1 MESTSKSSNSD
12 RPPRE
17 IESVIGSEEEI
28 QPVLGAV
35 QTETLDAVLFTGGPG
50 FGKTTMA
57 IGSSVY
63 CVTEEKTNGTRL
75 ARLIIDRGTYV
86 LRRFLHSC
94 ISPPKTLGDVLQTNL
109 RKLQYLKSKREI
121 FDDQWEKLFPSSGD
135 PPDSETFDITLLHLL
150 IRELCN
156 LPVPMTGWHKMPA
169 EDDESL
175 QANITRIKC
184 FRNELCHSHSTGIPN
199 TEFEDKWNKISLS
212 LEAIEVDVYRKRIQS
227 LKNDPIDHD
236 TRRTVEKQVERWRK
250 SQQQDEDELNG
261 ELCSYLPDKIPDE
274 GIIGRSKELKQV
286 QEYIQSE
293 AVSVVLIT
301 GGPGFGKTTVAKAV
315 AHELAKPENQKTV
328 IFCSLITKKTFTEV
342 ATEMIH
348 SCGKIPTQLPEKP
361 DQWLKEWS
369 QQIQKEVTFV
379 VDNADGVLE
388 SEDRKSF
395 LRLLCTMRGLSKQKV
410 TFVITSRKT
419 FQDPDLPSK
428 DVRLDPLSPEEA
440 NKILISRVNDEEIR
454 KKLCKTQKI
463 VDLCGCVPL
472 ALCIVGSLLSDYTEE
487 KLIKHL
493 EQEPMTI
500 LQDDGESFQMA
511 IKASFDLLTKAEQ
524 DALVVM
530 SIFPGSLDVDAAEA
544 VLRTYS
550 DPGTLPIS
558 TLRSL
563 KNKSLVEQTHSRRYQ
578 LHPLIRAFAKKIS
591 QSNNSQLLV
600 EGEKL
605 ACVYF
610 MSRLDENAQRF
621 WGKDTCKAAIDS
633 FSLDRHNFEHFL
645 QVYSK
650 GMEDQDQKIVDG
662 CQKIL
667 HDLPQK
673 CMFIEKCIQPQFYVQ
688 FLERLLKFSKSVNQ
702 PVHEVELLCLLGHE
716 MRKKGETEK
725 YNDNMKKAS
734 QLYSENDTEFETN
747 ALSQVVYLHSQ
758 ARFISEANVFGDQR
772 PKNLYHRALKI
783 CEKKLPDHPETAA
796 TLLFA
801 GRNAKRRKENDEAS
815 TNFKQALTLF
825 KERLGDHFMT
835 AQCLKD
841 IADFIWFAE
850 KKDDRLDKSLECYET
865 AMEMMEKLGMN
876 DQKESILTL
885 KNYGVCQMQKGNL
898 REAKKLL
905 EKAELVAER
914 ELDKEHRWKVMV
926 YTEQA
931 FLYHKEVNEQDLE
944 ASIKEEL
951 LDQMEA
957 SLKKGLDMC
966 FRLNDGNRDI
976 ERLGNKHFI
985 REVLNRYP
993 ERFPEKQYPRQ

>member
-1 MESTSKSSNSD
+1 MASSS
-12 RPPRE
+12 
-17 IESVIGSEEEI
+17 SS
-28 QPVLGAV
+28 
-35 QTETLDAVLFTGGPG
+35 GG
-50 FGKTTMA
+50 A

-63 CVTEEKTNGTRL
+63 DASGEKTNGTRL
-75 ARLIIDRGTYV
+75 ARLLIDGGTYV

-94 ISPPKTLGDVLQTNL
+94 ISPHKTVGELLQANL
-109 RKLQYLKSKREI
+109 SRLQYLKSKRVI
-121 FDDQWEKLFPSSGD
+121 FDDQWKKLFPSSGD
-135 PPDSETFDITLLHLL
+135 PPDTETFDITLLHLL

-156 LPVPMTGWHKMPA
+156 LPTPMTGWNKMPA

-199 TEFEDKWNKISLS
+199 TEFEDKWNKISSS
-212 LEAIEVDVYRKRIQS
+212 LEAIEVDVYRKKIQS

-236 TRRTVEKQVERWRK
+236 TRRTVEEQVERWRMF
-250 SQQQDEDELNG
+250 QQQDENELSG

-315 AHELAKPENQKTV
+315 AHELARPENRKTV
-328 IFCSLITKKTFTEV
+328 IFCSLLSKKTFSEV
-342 ATEMIH
+342 AIEMIH

-369 QQIQKEVTFV
+369 QQIQKQVTFV

-395 LRLLCTMRGLSKQKV
+395 LRLLCTMRSLSKQKV

-440 NKILISRVNDEEIR
+440 KNILISHVDDQEVRE
-454 KKLCKTQKI
+454 KLCKAEKI

-511 IKASFDLLTKAEQ
+511 IKTSFDLLTKAEQ
-524 DALVVM
+524 DALVVISM
-530 SIFPGSLDVDAAEA
+530 FPGSLDVDAAET
-544 VLRTYS
+544 VLRACS

-578 LHPLIRAFAKKIS
+578 LHPLIRAFAKKIG

-605 ACVYF
+605 ACEHF
-610 MSRLDENAQRF
+610 MFRLDENAQRF
-621 WGKDTCKAAIDS
+621 WGKDTCKVAIDS
-633 FSLDRHNFEHFL
+633 SSLDRHNFEHFL
-645 QVYSK
+645 QVYSER
-650 GMEDQDQKIVDG
+650 MEDQDQKIVDS

-667 HDLPQK
+667 DDLPQK
-673 CMFIEKCIQPQFYVQ
+673 CMYIEKCIQPQFYIQ
-688 FLERLLKFSKSVNQ
+688 FLERLLKYSKSVIQ

-725 YNDNMKKAS
+725 YNDYMKKAS
-734 QLYSENDTEFETN
+734 QLYSENDAEFETN
-747 ALSQVVYLHSQ
+747 ALSQVFYLHSQ
-758 ARFISEANVFGDQR
+758 ARFISEANVFGDPR
-772 PKNLYHRALKI
+772 CKTLYHTALKI

-801 GRNAKRRKENDEAS
+801 GRNARRQKEYDEAS
-815 TNFKQALTLF
+815 TKFKQALTLY
-825 KERLGDHFMT
+825 KERLGDHPMT
-835 AQCLKD
+835 VQCLKD
-841 IADFIWFAE
+841 IADFISVIE
-850 KKDDRLDKSLECYET
+850 MKDDSLDKSLGYYKA
-865 AMEMMEKLGMN
+865 AMEMMERLGLN

-885 KNYGVCQMQKGNL
+885 KNYGVCQMHKGNF

-905 EKAELVAER
+905 QKAELVAER
-914 ELDKEHRWKVMV
+914 KLEDDHKWKVMV
-926 YTEQA
+926 YTQQA
-931 FLYHKEVNEQDLE
+931 VLYHNEVNEQELE
-944 ASIKEEL
+944 ASINEEL

-966 FRLNDGNRDI
+966 YRLNEGNRVI
-976 ERLGNKHFI
+976 EYLSNKRSI
-985 REVLNRYP
+985 RKILKLYP
-993 ERFPEKQYPRQ
+993 DRFPGNQYPSW

>member
-1 MESTSKSSNSD
+1 MASSS
-12 RPPRE
+12 
-17 IESVIGSEEEI
+17 SS
-28 QPVLGAV
+28 
-35 QTETLDAVLFTGGPG
+35 GG
-50 FGKTTMA
+50 A

-63 CVTEEKTNGTRL
+63 DASEEKTNGTRL
-75 ARLIIDRGTYV
+75 ARLMIDGGTYV

-94 ISPPKTLGDVLQTNL
+94 ISTPKALGGVLQT
-109 RKLQYLKSKREI
+109 KLPELQNLKSKGLI
-121 FDDQWEKLFPSSGD
+121 FHDQWEKLFPSSGD
-135 PPDSETFDITLLHLL
+135 PPDAETFDITLLHLL

-156 LPVPMTGWHKMPA
+156 LPEPMKGWHKMPA
-169 EDDESL
+169 ENDESL

-199 TEFEDKWNKISLS
+199 SEFEDKWNKISSS
-212 LEAIEVDVYRKRIQS
+212 LEAIAVEVYRKKIQS
-227 LKNDPIDHD
+227 LKNDPIDHN
-236 TRRTVEKQVERWRK
+236 TRRMVEEQVEQWRI
-250 SQQQDEDELNG
+250 SQQQDEDELSG

-286 QEYIQSE
+286 QEFIQSE

-301 GGPGFGKTTVAKAV
+301 GGPGFGKTTVAKGV
-315 AHELAKPENQKTV
+315 AHELAKPENRKTA
-328 IFCSLITKKTFTEV
+328 IFCSLISKKTFTEV

-361 DQWLKEWS
+361 DQWLKQWS

-379 VDNADGVLE
+379 VDNADDVLE

-395 LRLLCTMRGLSKQKV
+395 LRLLSTMRSLSKQKV

-419 FQDPDLPSK
+419 FQDPYLPSK
-428 DVRLDPLSPEEA
+428 DIRLDPLSPEEA
-440 NKILISRVNDEEIR
+440 KKILISRVDDEEIR
-454 KKLCKTQKI
+454 KKLCKTEKI

-487 KLIKHL
+487 KLISHL
-493 EQEPMTI
+493 EEEPMTI

-511 IKASFDLLTKAEQ
+511 IKTSFDLLTEAER

-530 SIFPGSLDVDAAEA
+530 SIFPGSFDGDAADA
-544 VLRTYS
+544 VITSCS
-550 DPGTLPIS
+550 DSGTLPIS

-563 KNKSLVEQTHSRRYQ
+563 KKRSLVEQTHSHRYQ
-578 LHPLIRAFAKKIS
+578 LHPLIRAFAKKIG
-591 QSNNSQLLV
+591 QSNNSKCLV

-605 ACVYF
+605 ACVHF
-610 MSRLDENAQRF
+610 ILRLDENAQRF

-645 QVYSK
+645 QVYSER
-650 GMEDQDQKIVDG
+650 MEDQDQSIVNS

-667 HDLPQK
+667 DDFPQK
-673 CMFIEKCIQPQFYVQ
+673 CMYIEKCIQPQIYIQ
-688 FLERLLKFSKSVNQ
+688 FLERLLKYSKSVIQ
-702 PVHEVELLCLLGHE
+702 PVYQVELLCLLGHE

-725 YNDNMKKAS
+725 YNDYMKKAS

-747 ALSQVVYLHSQ
+747 ALSQVVYLNSQ
-758 ARFISEANVFGDQR
+758 ARFISEFKAFRDPR
-772 PKNLYHRALKI
+772 PKKLYNTALKI
-783 CEKKLPDHPETAA
+783 CERKLPEHPETAA

-801 GRNAKRRKENDEAS
+801 GRDAKRRKENDEAS
-815 TNFKQALTLF
+815 KKLEQALTLF

-841 IADFIWFAE
+841 IADFIFFTE
-850 KKDDRLDKSLECYET
+850 KKDDGLDKSLRYYKT
-865 AMEMMEKLGMN
+865 AMKMMEKLGMN

-885 KNYGVCQMQKGNL
+885 KNYGICQMQKGNL

-914 ELDKEHRWKVMV
+914 ELKDDHKWKVMV
-926 YTEQA
+926 YTQQA
-931 FLYHKEVNEQDLE
+931 LLYHKEVNEQELE

-951 LDQMEA
+951 LNQMEA

-966 FRLNDGNRDI
+966 YRLNDGYRDI
-976 ERLGNKHFI
+976 EHLGNKRLI
-985 REVLNRYP
+985 REVLNLYP
-993 ERFPEKQYPRQ
+993 ERFPEKQYPPE

>member
-1 MESTSKSSNSD
+1 MASSS
-12 RPPRE
+12 
-17 IESVIGSEEEI
+17 SSCG
-28 QPVLGAV
+28 
-35 QTETLDAVLFTGGPG
+35 
-50 FGKTTMA
+50 A
-57 IGSSVY
+57 IGSFANDAS
-63 CVTEEKTNGTRL
+63 EEKTNGTRL
-75 ARLIIDRGTYV
+75 ARLMFDEGTYV
-86 LRRFLHSC
+86 LRRFLLSC
-94 ISPPKTLGDVLQTNL
+94 IPPTKTLGEVLQTNVL
-109 RKLQYLKSKREI
+109 KLKKRVI
-121 FDDQWEKLFPSSGD
+121 FDEQWKKLFPPSGD
-135 PPDSETFDITLLHLL
+135 PPDAETFDITLLHLL

-156 LPVPMTGWHKMPA
+156 LPAPITGWRTMPA
-169 EDDESL
+169 EDDKSL

-184 FRNELCHSHSTGIPN
+184 FRNELCHSHSTSIPN
-199 TEFEDKWNKISLS
+199 NEFEDKWNKISSS
-212 LEAIEVDVYRKRIQS
+212 LEAIEVDIYRKKIQS

-236 TRRTVEKQVERWRK
+236 TRRTVEEQVERWRIFE
-250 SQQQDEDELNG
+250 QQDEDELSG

-315 AHELAKPENQKTV
+315 AHELAKSENQKTV
-328 IFCSLITKKTFTEV
+328 IFCSLLSKKTFTEV

-348 SCGKIPTQLPEKP
+348 SCGKIPRQLPEKP

-369 QQIQKEVTFV
+369 QQIQKQVTFV
-379 VDNADGVLE
+379 VDNADSVLE
-388 SEDRKSF
+388 SELDRKSF
-395 LRLLCTMRGLSKQKV
+395 LRLLCTMRSLSKQKV

-440 NKILISRVNDEEIR
+440 KKILISRVNDEEIR
-454 KKLCKTQKI
+454 KKLCKTEKI

-472 ALCIVGSLLSDYTEE
+472 ALRIVGSLLSDYTEE

-511 IKASFDLLTKAEQ
+511 IKTSFDLLSKAEQ
-524 DALVVM
+524 NALVVM
-530 SIFPGSLDVDAAEA
+530 SMFPGSLDVDAAEA

-563 KNKSLVEQTHSRRYQ
+563 KNKSLVEQTPSRRYQ

-605 ACVYF
+605 ACVHF
-610 MSRLDENAQRF
+610 MFRLDESAEKF
-621 WGKDTCKAAIDS
+621 WGKDTCKEAIDS
-633 FSLDRHNFEHFL
+633 FSEDRHNFEHFL
-645 QVYSK
+645 EVYSK
-650 GMEDQDQKIVDG
+650 GMENQDQMIVDS

-667 HDLPQK
+667 DDFPQK
-673 CMFIEKCIQPQFYVQ
+673 CMYIEKCIQPQFYIQ
-688 FLERLLKFSKSVNQ
+688 FLERLLKYSKSVIQ
-702 PVHEVELLCLLGHE
+702 PMHEVELLCLLGHE
-716 MRKKGETEK
+716 MRKKGEKEK
-725 YNDNMKKAS
+725 YHDYMEEAS
-734 QLYSENDTEFETN
+734 HIYSENDTKFETN
-747 ALSQVVYLHSQ
+747 ALSQVIYLHSQ
-758 ARFISEANVFGDQR
+758 ARFISEKNKPFDSE
-772 PKNLYHRALKI
+772 PKRLYESALKI
-783 CEKKLPDHPETAA
+783 CEEKIPDHPETAA

-801 GRNAKRRKENDEAS
+801 GRNAKRRKKNKEAS
-815 TNFKQALTLF
+815 TKFEQALALF

-841 IADFIWFAE
+841 IADFIFFA
-850 KKDDRLDKSLECYET
+850 KKEDDGLDKSLEHYKM

-885 KNYGVCQMQKGNL
+885 KNFGVCQMQKGNF

-914 ELDKEHRWKVMV
+914 ELEDDHKWKVMV
-926 YTEQA
+926 YTQQA
-931 FLYHKEVNEQDLE
+931 LLCHKEVNEQEME
-944 ASIKEEL
+944 ASMTEKL

-957 SLKKGLDMC
+957 SLKKGLEMC
-966 FRLNDGNRDI
+966 YRINDGNRTFAH
-976 ERLGNKHFI
+976 LGNKLKLLI
-985 REVLNRYP
+985 QEVLNLYP
-993 ERFPEKQYPRQ
+993 KRFPEQQFPRC

>member
-1 MESTSKSSNSD
+1 MASSS
-12 RPPRE
+12 
-17 IESVIGSEEEI
+17 SSCG
-28 QPVLGAV
+28 
-35 QTETLDAVLFTGGPG
+35 
-50 FGKTTMA
+50 A
-57 IGSSVY
+57 IGSFAYDAS
-63 CVTEEKTNGTRL
+63 EEKTNGTRF
-75 ARLIIDRGTYV
+75 ARLMIDEGTYV
-86 LRRFLHSC
+86 LKRFLLSC
-94 ISPPKTLGDVLQTNL
+94 ISPHKTLGDVLQTNL
-109 RKLQYLKSKREI
+109 RKLENLKRKRVI
-121 FDDQWEKLFPSSGD
+121 FDDQWEKLFPPSGD
-135 PPDSETFDITLLHLL
+135 SPDEEIFDITLLHLL

-156 LPVPMTGWHKMPA
+156 LPAPVRGWHKMPA

-199 TEFEDKWNKISLS
+199 GEFEDKWNKITSSLQ
-212 LEAIEVDVYRKRIQS
+212 AIEVEVYQKKIQS

-236 TRRTVEKQVERWRK
+236 TRRAVEEQVKQWRIF
-250 SQQQDEDELNG
+250 QQQDEDELNG
-261 ELCSYLPDKIPDE
+261 ELCSYLPNKLPDE
-274 GIIGRSKELKQV
+274 GIIGRSKELKEV
-286 QEYIQSE
+286 EEYLQSE
-293 AVSVVLIT
+293 DLSVVLIT

-315 AHELAKPENQKTV
+315 AHEQAKPENRKTV
-328 IFCSLITKKTFTEV
+328 IFCSLLSKETFTEV

-348 SCGKIPTQLPEKP
+348 SCGKISKAQLSEKP
-361 DQWLKEWS
+361 DQWLKELCK
-369 QQIQKEVTFV
+369 QIQKQVIFV
-379 VDNADGVLE
+379 LDNADGILE
-388 SEDRKSF
+388 SEDRDSF
-395 LRLLCTMRGLSKQKV
+395 IRLLCTMRSLSKQKV
-410 TFVITSRKT
+410 AFVITSRKT
-419 FQDPDLPSK
+419 FQNEDLPSK
-428 DVRLDPLSPEEA
+428 HVPLDQLSPEEA
-440 NKILISRVNDEEIR
+440 KKILISRVNDEEIR
-454 KKLCKTQKI
+454 KKLCKTEKI

-500 LQDDGESFQMA
+500 LQSVQMA
-511 IKASFDLLTKAEQ
+511 IKTSFDLLTKAER

-530 SIFPGSLDVDAAEA
+530 SMFPGSFDSDAAKA
-544 VLRTYS
+544 VITSCL
-550 DPGTLPIS
+550 DFGTLPIS

-563 KNKSLVEQTHSRRYQ
+563 KNRSLVEQTHFRRYQ
-578 LHPLIRAFAKKIS
+578 LHPLIRAFAKKIG
-591 QSNNSQLLV
+591 QSKDSQLLV

-605 ACVYF
+605 ACVHF

-645 QVYSK
+645 QVYSER
-650 GMEDQDQKIVDG
+650 MEDQDQMIVDT

-667 HDLPQK
+667 EDLPQK
-673 CMFIEKCIQPQFYVQ
+673 CMYIEKCIQPQFYVQ
-688 FLERLLKFSKSVNQ
+688 FLERLLKYSNSVNQ

-716 MRKKGETEK
+716 MRKKGEKEK
-725 YNDNMKKAS
+725 YNDYMEKAS
-734 QLYSENDTEFETN
+734 HLYSENDTEFETN

-758 ARFISEANVFGDQR
+758 ARFISEAKVFRDPR
-772 PKNLYHRALKI
+772 PKKLYHTALKI

-801 GRNAKRRKENDEAS
+801 GRNAKREKENDEAN
-815 TNFKQALTLF
+815 TKYKQALTLF
-825 KERLGDHFMT
+825 KKRLGDHFMT

-841 IADFIWFAE
+841 IADFIFFTE
-850 KKDDRLDKSLECYET
+850 KKDDGLNRCLEYYKM

-885 KNYGVCQMQKGNL
+885 KNYGVCQMRKGNL

-914 ELDKEHRWKVMV
+914 ELEKDHKWKVMV

-931 FLYHKEVNEQDLE
+931 LLYHKELNEQELE

-951 LDQMEA
+951 MDQIEA
-957 SLKKGLDMC
+957 SLKKGLDMWYK
-966 FRLNDGNRDI
+966 LNDGNRDI

-985 REVLNRYP
+985 REVLNLYP
-993 ERFPEKQYPRQ
+993 ERFPEEQYPRQ

>member
-1 MESTSKSSNSD
+1 MASSS
-12 RPPRE
+12 
-17 IESVIGSEEEI
+17 SSSSG
-28 QPVLGAV
+28 
-35 QTETLDAVLFTGGPG
+35 
-50 FGKTTMA
+50 A
-57 IGSSVY
+57 IGSFAYDAS
-63 CVTEEKTNGTRL
+63 EEKTNGTRL
-75 ARLIIDRGTYV
+75 ARLMIDGGTYA
-86 LRRFLHSC
+86 LKRFLLSC

-109 RKLQYLKSKREI
+109 RKLENLKKKRVI
-121 FDDQWEKLFPSSGD
+121 FDDQWEKLFPPSGD
-135 PPDSETFDITLLHLL
+135 PPDAETFDITLLHLL

-156 LPVPMTGWHKMPA
+156 LPAPMAGWHKMPA
-169 EDDESL
+169 DDDESL

-184 FRNELCHSHSTGIPN
+184 LRNELCHSHSTGIPN
-199 TEFEDKWNKISLS
+199 SEFEDKWNKISSS
-212 LEAIEVDVYRKRIQS
+212 LEAIEVDVYRKKLQS

-236 TRRTVEKQVERWRK
+236 TRRAVEEQVEQWRIF
-250 SQQQDEDELNG
+250 QQQDEDELNG
-261 ELCSYLPDKIPDE
+261 ELCSYLPNKLPDE

-286 QEYIQSE
+286 EEYLQSK
-293 AVSVVLIT
+293 ALSVVLIT

-315 AHELAKPENQKTV
+315 AHEQAKPENRKTV
-328 IFCSLITKKTFTEV
+328 IFCSLLSKETFTEV

-348 SCGKIPTQLPEKP
+348 SCGKIPKAQLSEKP
-361 DQWLKEWS
+361 DQWLKELCK
-369 QQIQKEVTFV
+369 QVQKQVTFV
-379 VDNADGVLE
+379 LDNADGILD
-388 SEDRKSF
+388 SEDRNSF
-395 LRLLCTMRGLSKQKV
+395 IRLLCMMRSLSRQKV
-410 TFVITSRKT
+410 AFVITSRKT

-440 NKILISRVNDEEIR
+440 KKILISRVDDEEIR
-454 KKLCKTQKI
+454 KKLCKTEKI

-487 KLIKHL
+487 KLIKNL
-493 EQEPMTI
+493 EQEPMTT
-500 LQDDGESFQMA
+500 LQDDGKSVQMA
-511 IKASFDLLTKAEQ
+511 IETSFDLLTKAER

-530 SIFPGSLDVDAAEA
+530 SVFPGSFDGDAADA
-544 VLRTYS
+544 VITSCLDS
-550 DPGTLPIS
+550 GTLPIS

-563 KNKSLVEQTHSRRYQ
+563 KNRSLVEQTHFRRYQ
-578 LHPLIRAFAKKIS
+578 LHPLIRAFAKKIG
-591 QSNNSQLLV
+591 QSKDSQLLV

-605 ACVYF
+605 ACVHF
-610 MSRLDENAQRF
+610 MFRLDENAQRF
-621 WGKDTCKAAIDS
+621 WSKDTCKAAIDS
-633 FSLDRHNFEHFL
+633 FSEDRHNFEHFL
-645 QVYSK
+645 QVYSER
-650 GMEDQDQKIVDG
+650 MEDQDQMIVDT

-667 HDLPQK
+667 EDLPQK
-673 CMFIEKCIQPQFYVQ
+673 CMYIEKCVHPQFYIQ
-688 FLERLLKFSKSVNQ
+688 FLERLLKYSKSVIQ

-716 MRKKGETEK
+716 MRKKGEKEK
-725 YNDNMKKAS
+725 YNGYMEEAS
-734 QLYSENDTEFETN
+734 HLYSKNDTKFETN
-747 ALSQVVYLHSQ
+747 ALSQVIYLHSK
-758 ARFISEANVFGDQR
+758 ARFISEKNKLWDPE
-772 PKNLYHRALKI
+772 PKEFYEAALKI
-783 CEKKLPDHPETAA
+783 CKEKIPDHPETAA
-796 TLLFA
+796 TWLFA

-815 TNFKQALTLF
+815 TKFKQALTLF

-850 KKDDRLDKSLECYET
+850 KKDGSLDKSLGYYKM

-914 ELDKEHRWKVMV
+914 ELDKDHRWKVMV

-951 LDQMEA
+951 LYQMEA

-976 ERLGNKHFI
+976 ERLGNKHLI
-985 REVLNRYP
+985 REILNLYP